1 MQEEIKKHIKL
12 LIGDDML
19 RINQIIKILS
29 DMKPYVPYTYKSKT
43 DKVID
48 KIHGRLLAI
57 VIIIIAALA
66 LCIALYKL
74 TSFAKTDVMVN
85 VIYGLYFTITFI
97 GLIIM
102 ILPPILGVKHLIDWK
117 RESFNDFICEIS
129 HDEENAKLLLSY
141 SEIEL
146 LYAIHWLQLKINR
159 ITVRVSSFFGEK
171 TAVLSILGLCY
182 SAVQASIGF
191 DTLSKTFIGDLSNTN
206 STNTVIMFG
215 LAFLLGISLG
225 ALMLKK
231 VANHQLYLKEIVE
244 LAIRIK
250 KDIQNG

>member
-1 MQEEIKKHIKL
+1 M
-12 LIGDDML
+12 
-19 RINQIIKILS
+19 
-29 DMKPYVPYTYKSKT
+29 
-43 DKVID
+43 
-48 KIHGRLLAI
+48 
-57 VIIIIAALA
+57 
-66 LCIALYKL
+66 
-74 TSFAKTDVMVN
+74 
-85 VIYGLYFTITFI
+85 
-97 GLIIM
+97 
-102 ILPPILGVKHLIDWK
+102 
-117 RESFNDFICEIS
+117 
-129 HDEENAKLLLSY
+129 
-141 SEIEL
+141 EL

-171 TAVLSILGLCY
+171 TAVLSVLGLCY

-191 DTLSKTFIGDLSNTN
+191 DTLSKTFIGDLSTTN

-250 KDIQNG
+250 KDTLN